1 MHRREPPKRRNPMDI
16 TPLVA
21 QGASIIQ
28 SYAEGKFRISGM
40 VYDGAVIV
48 FPDHVES
55 WTGVAPLV
63 PGHFQSLLN
72 RRDAFDVVLLGCGKT
87 VAPEMLTLRKDLKAR
102 GLHIEFM
109 DTGAA
114 CRTFNVLLTE
124 GRRVAAAL
132 LPV

>member
-1 MHRREPPKRRNPMDI
+1 MRRKGPLKRPDLMDI

-21 QGASIIQ
+21 EGVSIIQ
-28 SYAEGKFRISGM
+28 SYAEGKFRISGQA
-40 VYDGAVIV
+40 YETPVIV
-48 FPDHVES
+48 FTDHVAV
-55 WTGVAPLV
+55 WDAKPPLE
-63 PGHFQSLLN
+63 PDQFQVLLEK
-72 RRDAFDVVLLGCGKT
+72 RDQFDVVLLGCGKT
-87 VAPEMLTLRKDLKAR
+87 VAPEILALRKDLKAQ
-102 GLHIEFM
+102 GLHVEFM